1 MVGEGCKV
9 KSVHTANRIRDP
21 PRRERRQLPRMK
33 KGLGGGGEG
42 ASKVVDC
49 GIDGRGRGGLQPRVA
64 GNLGHRSVSQEYG
77 CWTGHERELSK
88 MGKKMQAG

>member
-1 MVGEGCKV
+1 M

-49 GIDGRGRGGLQPRVA
+49 GIDGRGRGAYSLALQEILA
-64 GNLGHRSVSQEYG
+64 TDQSTRS
-77 CWTGHERELSK
+77 TGVGQDTRGSSARWVKKCRRGERL
-88 MGKKMQAG
+88 